1 MKSDTT
7 TSKSRDILSNPL
19 LASVWF
25 CLPVIAIVATA
36 QHDVGLGL
44 RTTVWT
50 VALSIMGAACI
61 TNAVRCG
68 RTHCYITGPFFLVMA
83 VLTLL
88 YGVGVIPLG
97 ANGWSA
103 RSDNS
108 LRCDSAGLLAG
119 AVPWEISE
127 GPSSECRSEGA
138 SALNSALGFASSW
151 PSSDSSR
158 TRFSLISPA
167 TKIRRSRHIR

>member
-36 QHDVGLGL
+36 QHDIGWGL
-44 RTTVWT
+44 RTAVWT

-61 TNAVRCG
+61 ANAVRCG
-68 RTHCYITGPFFLVMA
+68 RIHCYITGPFFLVMA

-103 RSDNS
+103 I
-108 LRCDSAGLLAG
+108 GLTILVGVIALSCLPELFFG
-119 AVPWEISE
+119 KYRRGRAQNVDHS
-127 GPSSECRSEGA
+127 GP
-138 SALNSALGFASSW
+138 L
-151 PSSDSSR
+151 P
-158 TRFSLISPA
+158 
-167 TKIRRSRHIR
+167 